1 MKPLQQIF
9 VSSIIAATLLGGSSA
24 SAAGLSADALKSS
37 DGQILSDISTLAG
50 IGDFDDR
57 EGEALQAAFRAP
69 SSVLQLA
76 DGSLLIA
83 DTRNHVI
90 RKVKDG
96 QVSTFAGPELAIL
109 KNSQGFPTGGLLD
122 GKANESF
129 FNEPTGL
136 AVDANGNVYV
146 ADAGN
151 HAIRKIDV
159 NGNVST
165 VAGNGVP
172 GNKDGKGSEAS
183 FNHPGD
189 IAVGA
194 DGTLYVADS
203 LNHAIRKITADGNVT
218 TLSAP
223 VTRVIQ
229 VRPGEASF
237 AGEYHDGSLSTA
249 TFNEPSGLVVDGKG
263 NLYVSDTGNQRIR
276 YIDLASGT
284 VSTIAG
290 STPTVGASA
299 IYGKNELYAEGD
311 YADGEALKAKF
322 DFPKGLTVTSE
333 GGLLI
338 ADSLNHSVR
347 YLLNGQVTTLTGT
360 PQTGETDGV
369 EQSAAF
375 YNPSDVLVTSQ
386 GNLVVADA
394 SNNKIRKITPYQLPE
409 TVSNDGQVKVVSGN
423 KLISFDTQPEIQ
435 DGRTMVPVRAIS
447 ETFGYKVTYVERD
460 GKSIVQ
466 LSKGD
471 LTVELTIGETG
482 IIRKQG
488 VLPDLK
494 VDTDVAPYVKQDRT
508 YVPVRFFAEQIGLD
522 VQWDASYQTAVLRV
536 KSYSK

>member
-9 VSSIIAATLLGGSSA
+9 ISSIVVATLLGGSSA
-24 SAAGLSADALKSS
+24 LAAGLDADGLKSS
-37 DGQILSDISTLAG
+37 TGQILSDVSTLAG
-50 IGDFDDR
+50 IGEFEDR
-57 EGEALQAAFRAP
+57 DGAALQAAFRSP
-69 SSVLQLA
+69 GSVVQLA
-76 DGSLLIA
+76 DGSILIA

-96 QVSTFAGPELAIL
+96 QVSTFAGPALAVL
-109 KNSQGFPTGGLLD
+109 KNAQGFPTGGLLD
-122 GKANESF
+122 GKASEAF

-136 AVDANGNVYV
+136 ALDAKGNVYV

-159 NGNVST
+159 NGIVST

-172 GNKDGKGSEAS
+172 GNKDGKGSEAT
-183 FNHPGD
+183 FNHPSD
-189 IAVGA
+189 IAISA
-194 DGTLYVADS
+194 DGALYVADS
-203 LNHAIRKITADGNVT
+203 LNHTIRKIAADGRVT

-237 AGEYHDGSLSTA
+237 AGEYHDGNLSTA
-249 TFNEPSGLVVDGKG
+249 TFNEPSGLALDGKG

-276 YIDLASGT
+276 YIDFASGN
-284 VSTIAG
+284 VSTVAG
-290 STPTVGASA
+290 STPTVGAST
-299 IYGKNELYAEGD
+299 IYGKNELYAAGD

-322 DFPKGLTVTSE
+322 DFPKGLSVTSE

-338 ADSLNHSVR
+338 SDSLNHSVR
-347 YLLNGQVTTLTGT
+347 YLLNGQVTTVTGT
-360 PQTGETDGV
+360 PQTGEADGV

-375 YNPSDVLVTSQ
+375 YNPSDVLVTTQ
-386 GNLVVADA
+386 GNVVVADA

-423 KLISFDTQPEIQ
+423 KLISFDAQPEIQ

-447 ETFGYKVTYVERD
+447 ETFGYKVTYAERA

-466 LSKGD
+466 LSKGE

-482 IIRKQG
+482 ITRKQTG
-488 VLPDLK
+488 LPDLK
-494 VDTDVAPYVKQDRT
+494 IDTDVAPYVKQDRT
-508 YVPVRFFAEQIGLD
+508 YVPIRFFAEQIGLD
-522 VQWDASYQTAVLRV
+522 VQWQAAVQTAILRV
-536 KSYSK
+536 KTFVK

>member
-1 MKPLQQIF
+1 MKPLKHIL
-9 VSSIIAATLLGGSSA
+9 VSSVIAATLIGGSSVL
-24 SAAGLSADALKSS
+24 AAGLDADGLKSS
-37 DGQILSDISTLAG
+37 TGQILSDVTTLAG
-50 IGDFDDR
+50 IGEFEDID
-57 EGEALQAAFRAP
+57 GAALQAAFRAP
-69 SSVLQLA
+69 GSVVQLA
-76 DGSLLIA
+76 DGSILIA

-90 RKVKDG
+90 RKLKDG
-96 QVSTFAGPELAIL
+96 QVTTYAGPALAVV
-109 KNSQGFPTGGLLD
+109 KNAQGFPTGGLLD
-122 GKANESF
+122 GKASEAF

-136 AVDANGNVYV
+136 ALDAKGNVYV

-159 NGNVST
+159 NGTVST
-165 VAGNGVP
+165 LAGNGVP
-172 GNKDGKGSEAS
+172 GSKDGKGSEAS
-183 FNHPGD
+183 FNHPSD
-189 IAVGA
+189 IAVTS
-194 DGTLYVADS
+194 DGTVYVADS
-203 LNHAIRKITADGNVT
+203 LNHAIRKITTDGRVT
-218 TLSAP
+218 TLTAP

-249 TFNEPSGLVVDGKG
+249 TFNEPSGLAFDGKG

-276 YIDLASGT
+276 YIDFATGN

-290 STPTVGASA
+290 STPTVSGSA
-299 IYGKNELYAEGD
+299 IYGKNELYAAGD
-311 YADGEALKAKF
+311 YADGDALKAKF

-347 YLLNGQVTTLTGT
+347 YLLNGQVTTITGT
-360 PQTGETDGV
+360 PQTGEEDGV

-375 YNPSDVLVTSQ
+375 YNPSDVLVTTQ

-423 KLISFDTQPEIQ
+423 KLISFDAQPEIQ

-447 ETFGYKVTYVERD
+447 ETFGYKVTYVERA

-471 LTVELTIGETG
+471 VTVELTIGDKGISRKVTG
-482 IIRKQG
+482 Q
-488 VLPDLK
+488 PDVK
-494 VDTDVAPYVKQDRT
+494 VDTDAAPYVKQDRT
-508 YVPVRFFAEQIGLD
+508 YVPIRFFAEQIGLD
-522 VQWDASYQTAVLRV
+522 VQWDAAHQTAILRTKSFV
-536 KSYSK
+536 K

>member
-9 VSSIIAATLLGGSSA
+9 VSSIIVATLLGGSSA
-24 SAAGLSADALKSS
+24 LAAGLSADALKSS

-50 IGDFDDR
+50 IGDFEDR
-57 EGEALQAAFRAP
+57 DGDALQAAFRAP
-69 SSVLQLA
+69 SSVLQLP

-96 QVSTFAGPELAIL
+96 QVSTFAGPALAVT
-109 KNSQGFPTGGLLD
+109 KNAQGFPTGGLLD
-122 GKANESF
+122 GKASEAF

-136 AVDANGNVYV
+136 ALDAKGNVYV

-159 NGNVST
+159 NGTVST

-172 GNKDGKGSEAS
+172 GNKDGKGSEAT

-189 IAVGA
+189 IAISA
-194 DGTLYVADS
+194 DGTVYVADS
-203 LNHAIRKITADGNVT
+203 LNHTIRKIAADGRVT

-249 TFNEPSGLVVDGKG
+249 TFNEPSGLALDGKG

-276 YIDLASGT
+276 YIDFASGS
-284 VSTIAG
+284 VSTVAG
-290 STPTVGASA
+290 STPTIGGSA

-347 YLLNGQVTTLTGT
+347 YLLNGQVTTVTGT
-360 PQTGETDGV
+360 PQTGEADGV

-375 YNPSDVLVTSQ
+375 YNPSDVLVTTQ
-386 GNLVVADA
+386 GNVVVADA

-409 TVSNDGQVKVVSGN
+409 AVSNDGQVKVVSGN
-423 KLISFDTQPEIQ
+423 KLISFDAQPEIQ

-447 ETFGYKVTYVERD
+447 ETLGYKVTYAERA

-482 IIRKQG
+482 ITRKQTG
-488 VLPDLK
+488 LPDLK

-508 YVPVRFFAEQIGLD
+508 YVPIRFFAEQIGLD
-522 VQWDASYQTAVLRV
+522 VQWHAVVQTAILRV
-536 KSYSK
+536 KTFVK

>member
-9 VSSIIAATLLGGSSA
+9 VSSIIVATLLGGSSA
-24 SAAGLSADALKSS
+24 WAAGLSADALKSS
-37 DGQILSDISTLAG
+37 NGQILSDISTLAG
-50 IGDFDDR
+50 IGDFEDR
-57 EGEALQAAFRAP
+57 DGDALQAAFRAP

-90 RKVKDG
+90 RKVKDS
-96 QVSTFAGPELAIL
+96 QVSTFAGPALAVL
-109 KNSQGFPTGGLLD
+109 KNAQGFPTGGLLD
-122 GKANESF
+122 GKASEAF

-136 AVDANGNVYV
+136 ALDAKGNVYV

-159 NGNVST
+159 NGIVST

-172 GNKDGKGSEAS
+172 GNKDGKGLEAT
-183 FNHPGD
+183 FNHPSD
-189 IAVGA
+189 LAISA
-194 DGTLYVADS
+194 DGTVYVADS
-203 LNHAIRKITADGNVT
+203 LNHAIRKIAADGRVT

-237 AGEYHDGSLSTA
+237 AGEYHDGSLSAA
-249 TFNEPSGLVVDGKG
+249 TFNEPSGLALDGKG
-263 NLYVSDTGNQRIR
+263 NLYVSDSGNQRIR
-276 YIDLASGT
+276 YIDFASGS

-290 STPTVGASA
+290 STPTVGGSA
-299 IYGKNELYAEGD
+299 IYGKNELYAVGD

-322 DFPKGLTVTSE
+322 DFPKGLSVTSE

-347 YLLNGQVTTLTGT
+347 YLLNGQITTVTGT
-360 PQTGETDGV
+360 PQTGEADGV

-375 YNPSDVLVTSQ
+375 YNPSDVLVTTQ
-386 GNLVVADA
+386 GNVVVADA
-394 SNNKIRKITPYQLPE
+394 SNNKVRKITPYQLPE
-409 TVSNDGQVKVVSGN
+409 TVSNDGHVKVVSGN
-423 KLISFDTQPEIQ
+423 KLISFDAQPEIQ

-447 ETFGYKVTYVERD
+447 ETFGYKVTYAERA

-482 IIRKQG
+482 ITRKQAG
-488 VLPDLK
+488 LPDLK

-508 YVPVRFFAEQIGLD
+508 YVPIRFFAEQIGLD
-522 VQWDASYQTAVLRV
+522 VQWHAAVQTAILRV
-536 KSYSK
+536 KAFVK